1 MDVFEMELS
10 RELKQTALDVDL
22 VVVGG
27 GMAGVCASLVAARE
41 NLRVAL
47 VQDRPVLGGNSSSEV
62 RLWVLGATSH
72 LGNNNRWSREG
83 GVIDEILVEN
93 LYRNPEGNA
102 NLFDALLLDKVMAEP
117 NITLLLDTV
126 VFDLEKKDE
135 QRIEK
140 VAAFCAQNS
149 TRYELRAPL
158 FCDASGDGI
167 IGYLS
172 GASFRVGA
180 EAAGE
185 FDEAFAPAEAYGGQL
200 GHSMYFYSRDT
211 GKPVKFV
218 PPDFALKD
226 ITDIP
231 RYKNFKAGDT
241 GCSLW
246 WLEHG
251 GRLDTIHD
259 TRQIKQELQKVIYGV
274 WNHIKNSG
282 EFPEAETLTLEWV
295 SNLPGKRES
304 RRFEGDYMI
313 NQRDVI
319 ERHRFDD
326 AVSYGGW
333 AIDLHPGDGVYSKL
347 DSCTQ
352 WHSKG
357 VYQIPYRALYSR
369 DISNL
374 FLAGRIISAT
384 HVAFGSTRVMATCGH
399 AAQAVGMAAAMCR
412 EKELEPRALTQPA
425 EMKEL
430 QQRLLATGH
439 YIPEVNAEDPRNLA
453 RSASVEASSEF
464 KLKELPAGEDVIPLT
479 GKRAMLLPCRKGTVP
494 DVQFLLKV
502 EKACDMEVQL
512 RIAQRRDNFTPDVT
526 LETQIISLK
535 AGDSVPLN
543 LSFKSKLPQDQYVFV
558 CLLGGHGVGI
568 RASDQR
574 VTGLLSVSQEGNGK
588 VSKSS
593 VQEPPE
599 GIGVE
604 RVEFWLPERR
614 PGGKNFAMK
623 LSGPIDLFGA
633 GEVLRGPQRPTT
645 RPNAW
650 VAAAD
655 DADPRLTLKWDQPV
669 SLKTIVLFFDTD
681 FDHPMETVQMG
692 HPEREIPFCVK
703 DFDLLDDRGTVIYQ
717 GRGNHRTRHGVELAE
732 SVELTELT
740 LRVLATHGAPAAV
753 FQIQC
758 FGE

>member
-1 MDVFEMELS
+1 MEVFEMALS
-10 RELKQTALDVDL
+10 RELKQTDLDVDL

-41 NLRVAL
+41 NLSVAL

-62 RLWVLGATSH
+62 RLWVLGATAH
-72 LGNNNRWSREG
+72 LGNNNRWAREG

-102 NLFDALLLDKVMAEP
+102 NLFDALLLDKVLAEP
-117 NITLLLDTV
+117 NITLLLDTA

-140 VAAFCAQNS
+140 VVAFCAKNS

-172 GASFRVGA
+172 GASYRIGA
-180 EAAGE
+180 EAAEE
-185 FDEAFAPAEAYGGQL
+185 FDEAFAPEEAYGGLL

-246 WLEHG
+246 WLEYG

-259 TRQIKQELQKVIYGV
+259 NRQIKLELQKIIYGV

-282 EFPEAETLTLEWV
+282 EFPEAENLTLEWV
-295 SNLPGKRES
+295 GNVPGKRES

-319 ERHRFDD
+319 EQHRFDD
-326 AVSYGGW
+326 AVSFGGW
-333 AIDLHPGDGVYSKL
+333 AIDLHPGDGIYSKL
-347 DSCTQ
+347 DGCTQ

-357 VYQIPYRALYSR
+357 VYQIPYRTLYSR

-399 AAQAVGMAAAMCR
+399 SAQAVGMAAAMCR
-412 EKELEPRALTQPA
+412 EKGMEPRALTQPA

-439 YIPEVNAEDPRNLA
+439 YIPELNAADPRDLA

-479 GKRAMLLPCRKGTVP
+479 GKRAMLLPCRKGAVP
-494 DVQFLLKV
+494 DVQFLLNV
-502 EKACDMEVQL
+502 EKACDLEVEL
-512 RIAQRRDNFTPDVT
+512 RIAKRRGNFTPDVT

-543 LSFKSKLPQDQYVFV
+543 LSFKSELPQDQYIFV
-558 CLLGGHGVGI
+558 CLKGAHGVGI
-568 RASDQR
+568 LASDQR
-574 VTGLLSVSQEGNGK
+574 VTGVLSVSQEGNTK

-593 VQEPPE
+593 VQEPPD

-623 LSGPIDLFGA
+623 LSEPVDLFGA

-655 DADPRLTLKWDQPV
+655 DADPRLTLKWEQPV
-669 SLKTIVLFFDTD
+669 SLKTIVLSFDTD
-681 FDHPMETVQMG
+681 FDHPMESVQMG

-703 DFDLLDDRGTVIYQ
+703 DFDLLDDQGTVIYQ
-717 GRGNHRTRHGVELAE
+717 GRGNHRTRHGVVLADR
-732 SVELTELT
+732 VETTRLTV
-740 LRVLATHGAPAAV
+740 RVLATHGAPAAV